1 MVTLGG
7 HLYKMKD
14 SVTNIM
20 HKAGRSPGLLFNST
34 SRPATSQNLDFRLP
48 SGVQNP
54 REFFPIGEILG
65 QRRVNHLRTPC
76 LHSTGK
82 LLPWRRNI
90 SKACSGVSS

>member
-1 MVTLGG
+1 MVALGR

-20 HKAGRSPGLLFNST
+20 RKAGRSPGLRFDST
-34 SRPATSQNLDFRLP
+34 SRPAASQNLDFRLP

-54 REFFPIGEILG
+54 REFFPIGEMSG
-65 QRRVNHLRTPC
+65 QRRINHLRAPC

-82 LLPWRRNI
+82 LLP
-90 SKACSGVSS
+90 